1 MLPSALSLLCSSAC
15 EGRRPLHASLYVCRL
30 TVATARDVAV
40 RIFAHIY
47 IYICVALV
55 RCAPVSDVHRRG
67 WYVSGGESDP
77 KEFNRPV
84 AATH

>member
-1 MLPSALSLLCSSAC
+1 
-15 EGRRPLHASLYVCRL
+15 
-30 TVATARDVAV
+30 V